1 MTFRNLTLEHSEM
14 NNGTLEDLFL
24 RELQEA
30 YAAERL
36 ILGSLAMP
44 AHALKGVDTFLDRY
58 VTSTRERVRHLEQI
72 FALAGCTPDES
83 SRSPMAGMIAEIS
96 GLAAIA
102 DPEVQE
108 TVRTSL
114 QVVQHY
120 LVAQYAMLAS
130 WARLLQEQEPIAAA
144 LKEIHASLLPPQVG
158 PSGWRE
164 VEPSK
169 GASMGE
175 RLTALFD
182 RKR

>member
-1 MTFRNLTLEHSEM
+1 M

-24 RELQEA
+24 QELQET

-44 AHALKGVDTFLDRY
+44 ADAAKGVDTFLRRH
-58 VTSTRERVRHLEQI
+58 VTSTRQRIRHLEQI
-72 FALAGCTPDES
+72 FALAGCTPDAS
-83 SRSPMAGMIAEIS
+83 SRAPTAGIIAEIS

-144 LKEIHASLLPPQVG
+144 LKEIHASLLQPQVG
-158 PSGWRE
+158 PSSRSE
-164 VEPSK
+164 VEPPK
-169 GASMGE
+169 DASMGE

>member
-1 MTFRNLTLEHSEM
+1 MSFRNLTLENSEM

-24 RELQEA
+24 QELQETH
-30 YAAERL
+30 AAERL
-36 ILGSLAMP
+36 TLGSLAMP
-44 AHALKGVDTFLDRY
+44 ADAQKGADTFLDRY
-58 VTSTRERVRHLEQI
+58 VTSTRERIRRLEQI

-83 SRSPMAGMIAEIS
+83 SRSPTAGMIAEIS

-102 DPEVQE
+102 EPEVQE

-144 LKEIHASLLPPQVG
+144 LKEIHASLLQPQAG
-158 PSGWRE
+158 LSGRRE
-164 VEPSK
+164 VESSK

>member
-1 MTFRNLTLEHSEM
+1 MRRTGPSGSCDESLAYQSPTRRCGNCHIAAVHSAGLPRVTFRNLTLEHSEM

-130 WARLLQEQEPIAAA
+130 WARLLQEQSP
-144 LKEIHASLLPPQVG
+144 SLQ
-158 PSGWRE
+158 R
-164 VEPSK
+164 
-169 GASMGE
+169 
-175 RLTALFD
+175 
-182 RKR
+182 